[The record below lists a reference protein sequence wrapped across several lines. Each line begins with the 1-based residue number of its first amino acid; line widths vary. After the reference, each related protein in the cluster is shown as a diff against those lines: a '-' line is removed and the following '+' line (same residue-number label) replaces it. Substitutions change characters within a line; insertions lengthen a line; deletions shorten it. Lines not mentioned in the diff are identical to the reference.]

1 MNVGFKASKLV
12 PDLMKNIAE
21 FRYIIII
28 KYKSRTN
35 MPLFANE
42 NAVGSLISTTATGTT
57 KSQTRPDR
65 VVHSIDQSSGAWV
78 QTLFFQKMHCV

>member
-1 MNVGFKASKLV
+1 
-12 PDLMKNIAE
+12 MKNIAE
-21 FRYIIII
+21 FRYIIIIIII

-57 KSQTRPDR
+57 KSQTRPD
-65 VVHSIDQSSGAWV
+65 
-78 QTLFFQKMHCV
+78 QTELFIV